1 MDHQNRQK
9 QVKDVL
15 DQQIKLRTELRERKV
30 KERQEFDKRI
40 LDAAK
45 KEMEVEA
52 KQKKDL
58 HKKVIEQKRMRDV
71 MLKEAKDKQHPDLVD
86 RQNEEKAR
94 VMKLTM
100 EIEKEKESKARKKQ
114 VEREAAMKVI

>member
-71 MLKEAKDKQHPDLVD
+71 MLKEAKDKQHTDLVD